1 MPDVLVVD
9 DERAARESLGCALV
23 KEGFEVREA
32 ADGLSALDAMD
43 ADPPAAVV
51 LAVRLAGLGRVEAGL
66 GGVKAGLGGVEV
78 VRRLRDQRRTLP
90 VCVLAGRD
98 AVADRRAALAAGA
111 DDCLVEPFAAAE
123 LAARL
128 QAMLQHETGDQ
139 RPLHLGDLTIEPARW
154 VATRRGRDLDLTTRE
169 LEVLVA
175 LARHGGRPLTRDQLL
190 AQVWGYTWEVD
201 GDVVDVFVGGLR
213 RKLEAAGEPRILNGV
228 AGDRFVV
235 TA

>member
-9 DERAARESLGCALV
+9 DDRAARESLGRALV

-32 ADGLSALDAMD
+32 ADGLSALDAVT
-43 ADPPAAVV
+43 ADPPDAVV
-51 LAVRLAGLGRVEAGL
+51 LDVGVAGL
-66 GGVKAGLGGVEV
+66 GGAEV
-78 VRRLRDQRRTLP
+78 VRTIRAQRRTLP

-98 AVADRRAALAAGA
+98 EAADRLAALAAGA
-111 DDCLVEPFAAAE
+111 DDCLVKPFAAGE

-128 QAMLQHETGDQ
+128 QAMVRLETGDH
-139 RPLHLGDLTIEPARW
+139 RPLHLGDLTIEPVRR

-169 LEVLVA
+169 LEVLAA
-175 LARHGGRPLTRDQLL
+175 LARHGGRALSRGQLL

-213 RKLEAAGEPRILNGV
+213 RKLEAAGEPRILNHV
-228 AGDRFVV
+228 SGDRFVV

>member
-1 MPDVLVVD
+1 VLVVD
-9 DERAARESLGCALV
+9 DDQSARESLGSALAR
-23 KEGFEVREA
+23 EGFEVREA
-32 ADGLSALDAMD
+32 ADGLSGLDTIA

-51 LAVRLAGLGRVEAGL
+51 LDVGVPPL
-66 GGVKAGLGGVEV
+66 GGAEV
-78 VRRLRDQRRTLP
+78 VRSIRAGRRTLP

-98 AVADRRAALAAGA
+98 EAADRLAALAAGA
-111 DDCLVEPFAAAE
+111 DDCLVKPFAAAE

-128 QAMLQHETGDQ
+128 QAMVRLGTDDQ
-139 RPLHLGDLTIEPARW
+139 RPLHLGDLTIEPARG

-169 LEVLVA
+169 LEVLAA
-175 LARHGGRPLTRDQLL
+175 LARHGGRAITRGQLL

-213 RKLEAAGEPRILNGV
+213 RKLEAAGEPRILNRV
-228 AGDRFVV
+228 SGDRFVV

>member
-1 MPDVLVVD
+1 
-9 DERAARESLGCALV
+9 
-23 KEGFEVREA
+23 
-32 ADGLSALDAMD
+32 
-43 ADPPAAVV
+43 
-51 LAVRLAGLGRVEAGL
+51 
-66 GGVKAGLGGVEV
+66 V
-78 VRRLRDQRRTLP
+78 VRDIRAQRRTLP

-98 AVADRRAALAAGA
+98 DAADRLAALAAGA
-111 DDCLVEPFAAAE
+111 DDCLVKPFAAAE

-128 QAMLQHETGDQ
+128 QAMLRLHPTGDQ

>member
-9 DERAARESLGCALV
+9 DDRAARGSLGRALV

-32 ADGLSALDAMD
+32 ADGLSALDAIT
-43 ADPPAAVV
+43 ADPPATVALDV
-51 LAVRLAGLGRVEAGL
+51 GLSGMTGA
-66 GGVKAGLGGVEV
+66 EV
-78 VRRLRDQRRTLP
+78 VRTIRAQRRTLP
-90 VCVLAGRD
+90 VCVLGGRD
-98 AVADRRAALAAGA
+98 EAADQLAALAAGA
-111 DDCLVEPFAAAE
+111 DDCLVKPFAAAE

-128 QAMLQHETGDQ
+128 QAMVRRDTGDQ
-139 RPLHLGDLTIEPARW
+139 RPLHLGDLTIEPARR

-169 LEVLVA
+169 LEVLAA
-175 LARHGGRPLTRDQLL
+175 LARHGGRAITRGQLL

-213 RKLEAAGEPRILNGV
+213 RKLEAAGEPRILNRV
-228 AGDRFVV
+228 SGDRFVV

>member
-9 DERAARESLGCALV
+9 DDRAARESLGRALV
-23 KEGFEVREA
+23 KEGFEVRTA
-32 ADGLSALDAMD
+32 ADGLSALDEISAE
-43 ADPPAAVV
+43 PPATVV
-51 LAVRLAGLGRVEAGL
+51 LDVSLPGMTTI
-66 GGVKAGLGGVEV
+66 EV
-78 VRRLRDQRRTLP
+78 VRDIRAQRRTLP

-98 AVADRRAALAAGA
+98 DAADRLAALAAGA
-111 DDCLVEPFAAAE
+111 DDCLVKPFAATE

-128 QAMLQHETGDQ
+128 QAMGRLGTDDQ
-139 RPLHLGDLTIEPARW
+139 RPLHLGDLTIEPARR

-169 LEVLVA
+169 LEVLAV
-175 LARHGGRPLTRDQLL
+175 LARHASRAVTRPQLL

-213 RKLEAAGEPRILNGV
+213 RKLEAAGEPRVLSRV
-228 AGDRFVV
+228 SGDRFVV

>member
-9 DERAARESLGCALV
+9 DDRAARESLGRALV

-32 ADGLSALDAMD
+32 ADGLSALDAIT
-43 ADPPAAVV
+43 ADPPATVALDVGV
-51 LAVRLAGLGRVEAGL
+51 AGMTGA
-66 GGVKAGLGGVEV
+66 EV
-78 VRRLRDQRRTLP
+78 VRTIRAQRRTLP

-98 AVADRRAALAAGA
+98 EAADRLAALAAGA
-111 DDCLVEPFAAAE
+111 DDCLVKPFAVAE

-128 QAMLQHETGDQ
+128 QAMLGLESGDQ
-139 RPLHLGDLTIEPARW
+139 RPLHLGDLTIEPARR

-169 LEVLVA
+169 LEVLAA
-175 LARHGGRPLTRDQLL
+175 LARHGGRTLTRGQLL

-213 RKLEAAGEPRILNGV
+213 RKLEAAGEPRILNDV
-228 AGDRFVV
+228 SGDRFVV

>member
-1 MPDVLVVD
+1 VPDVLVVD
-9 DERAARESLGCALV
+9 DDRAARDSLGRALV
-23 KEGFEVREA
+23 KQGFEVREA
-32 ADGLSALDAMD
+32 TDALGALDALA
-43 ADPPAAVV
+43 ADPPAAVALGARLPGV
-51 LAVRLAGLGRVEAGL
+51 TGAALVRHIRA
-66 GGVKAGLGGVEV
+66 
-78 VRRLRDQRRTLP
+78 QRRTLP

-98 AVADRRAALAAGA
+98 EAADRLAALAAGA

-128 QAMLQHETGDQ
+128 QAMLRHRTGDQ
-139 RPLHLGDLTIEPARW
+139 RPLHLGDLTIQPAGQ

-169 LEVLVA
+169 LAVLVA
-175 LARHGGRPLTRDQLL
+175 LARHAGRALTRDQLL

-213 RKLEAAGEPRILNGV
+213 RKLEAAGEPRILNDV
-228 AGDRFVV
+228 PGDRFVV